1 MRTELRSTDL
11 IVDIHSHFY
20 PRSFAEY
27 LRKRDLP
34 PYVRPD
40 GADERFKLFNGDLGV
55 EFSEDF
61 QDLSAKLAFM
71 DRSGIDQ
78 SVISVGNPWLDLDAG
93 EATVS
98 LAMRINDDLLDSV
111 DQERSRLAAL
121 CVLPNDT
128 PQAAAD
134 VIRDVGSDGRCAGFV
149 VGTEICG
156 RPFDDAELEPVW
168 RAVTDRGLT
177 LFVHPRE
184 GLAGRAAQGYGQV
197 LTIALDFPFATTVA
211 LARLIMS
218 GVTLRHPRLKVV
230 AAHGGGTLPYLFG
243 RIERAARV
251 DTAGLGHR
259 VEDLLASARE
269 SLYVDA
275 VLYSADSLRL
285 AVDVMGPANVMFGSD
300 HPFPIEDAVGE
311 LKTISSLADTGGNH
325 LQQVLGDNARS
336 LFGLKPR

>member
-27 LRKRDLP
+27 LRKRDVP
-34 PYVRPD
+34 PFVRTD
-40 GADERFKLFNGDLGV
+40 RAEERFKLFNGDLGV

-71 DRSGIDQ
+71 DRSGIDH

-98 LAMRINDDLLDSV
+98 LAMRINEDLLDGV
-111 DQERSRLAAL
+111 DQERRRLAAL
-121 CVLPNDT
+121 CVLPNDS
-128 PQAAAD
+128 PESAAD
-134 VIRDVGSDGRCAGFV
+134 VIRDVGSDRRCAGFV

-156 RPFDDAELEPVW
+156 RPFDDAALEPVW
-168 RAVTDRGLT
+168 RALTDRGLT

-251 DTAGLGHR
+251 DTAGFGHP

-285 AVDVMGPANVMFGSD
+285 AVNVMGPKNVMFGSD
-300 HPFPIEDAVGE
+300 HPFPIQDAVAD
-311 LKTISSLADTGGNH
+311 LKNVSALAETDGAH
-325 LQQVLGDNARS
+325 IQQVLGANAIS
-336 LFGLKPR
+336 LFGLEAR